1 MASDRE
7 HMHYKLIDMGF
18 NQKQTVAILY
28 CISGIFGIVAI
39 ILAAGGEI
47 KAILLLLAILVAA
60 VFGVSMIAARE
71 RRQEQ
76 PDAAPENRENTQ
88 STEMKTDEAPS
99 EHHENT

>member
-1 MASDRE
+1 MKEVLIKYGADAESFEENNISASVGKE
-7 HMHYKLIDMGF
+7 M
-18 NQKQTVAILY
+18 KQDA
-28 CISGIFGIVAI
+28 IVAI